1 MMCQT
6 LNAHAG
12 ASERAVAVI
21 ALLDDLGLEPPP
33 PVEPLPEIDEEDVNL
48 VTWDRERRGAQA
60 VHGAYRLG
68 PRRDARRRRVVRLVP
83 RLAGL
88 RLHDRPVRNDRR
100 RRSFLLNGGRR
111 VLLDAGTGKNYRNAT
126 IVPWG
131 RKEAL

>member
-68 PRRDARRRRVVRLVP
+68 PRRDARRRRGVRLVP
-83 RLAGL
+83 R
-88 RLHDRPVRNDRR
+88 RTP
-100 RRSFLLNGGRR
+100 
-111 VLLDAGTGKNYRNAT
+111 TT
-126 IVPWG
+126 
-131 RKEAL
+131 